1 MIDRRAFIHS
11 AAVLA
16 GVPLAEILGSGLPAW
31 LQGIGDD
38 PVGGRAPASQRV
50 DFEPI
55 EKSEEEW
62 RRILTDEEFAILRD
76 EDTEPAHSS
85 PLNRERRD
93 GTFICAGCFL
103 PLFSSEEKFM
113 SGTGWPSFTRPI
125 AVGHVGTKRDWKLIL
140 PRTEYHCA
148 RCGGH
153 QGHVFDDGPPPT
165 GKRYCNNGAALSFV
179 PEGEALPELRS

>member
-11 AAVLA
+11 AAALA
-16 GVPLAEILGSGLPAW
+16 GVPLAEILGSGLPVW
-31 LQGIGDD
+31 LQEMGDD
-38 PVGGRAPASQRV
+38 PAGGRGPASQSV

-62 RRILTDEEFAILRD
+62 RRILTDEEFAVLRD

-103 PLFSSEEKFM
+103 PLFGGQVHERHGVAQLHPPHRRGS
-113 SGTGWPSFTRPI
+113 
-125 AVGHVGTKRDWKLIL
+125 
-140 PRTEYHCA
+140 C
-148 RCGGH
+148 GH
-153 QGHVFDDGPPPT
+153 QAGLEADPSPDRVSLCALRGTPGT
-165 GKRYCNNGAALSFV
+165 RLRRRSAAHREAVLQQRGGSGLRA
-179 PEGEALPELRS
+179 EG